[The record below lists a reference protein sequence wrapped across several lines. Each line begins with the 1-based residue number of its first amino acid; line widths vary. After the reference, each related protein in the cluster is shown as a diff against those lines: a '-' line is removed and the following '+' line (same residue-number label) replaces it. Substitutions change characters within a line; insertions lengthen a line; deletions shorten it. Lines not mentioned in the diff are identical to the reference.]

1 MAQILRYP
9 KASIGKNDDFL
20 QIKVIEYKP
29 PGLSGQG
36 GAIKFALGTTEQA
49 LQGSLQNPKSVILL
63 PMPQSVAD
71 SNSANWG
78 ESQVNALMAAGL
90 QAGTN
95 TINSGD
101 FLGGAMSAGSAI
113 FNEFQGAFT
122 QGTGQK
128 AASTVFSKLAL
139 QALTGQSPE
148 ANPLISRETGAVV
161 NQNVEMLFQGVNIRP
176 GFQFSFDL
184 IPRSKEESEEIKT
197 IIRTFKQEMTPR
209 RGTTGAQGGGFFVK
223 SPNVFQI
230 EYRTGSG
237 PHPFLNKFKP
247 CALTN
252 MSVNYAGSGQYATFT
267 DATPVHMQLTLQ
279 FQELSPI
286 YAEDYEKITEG
297 VGY

>member
-29 PGLSGQG
+29 PGLSAGSAG
-36 GAIKFALGTTEQA
+36 SFALGTTEQA
-49 LQGSLQNPKSVILL
+49 LQGSIQNPKSTIIL

-78 ESQVNALMAAGL
+78 ENTLNAALAAGIV
-90 QAGTN
+90 AGKN
-95 TINSGD
+95 VVEGEDPFSSIMKEGGD
-101 FLGGAMSAGSAI
+101 LFRKAGAALA
-113 FNEFQGAFT
+113 T
-122 QGTGQK
+122 GTGQK
-128 AASTVFSKLAL
+128 TVSSVFSKLAI
-139 QALTGQSPE
+139 QSLTGQD
-148 ANPLISRETGAVV
+148 ANITGLISRETGAVV
-161 NQNVEMLFQGVNIRP
+161 NQNVELLFQGVNIRTA
-176 GFQFSFDL
+176 FQFTFDL
-184 IPRSKEESEEIKT
+184 IPRSQSEADEIKT

-209 RGTTGAQGGGFFVK
+209 KGATGSTGGGFFVK

-230 EYRTGSG
+230 EYRTGAK

-252 MSVNYAGSGQYATFT
+252 MSVNYAGSGQYSTFN
-267 DATPVHMQLTLQ
+267 DATPVHMILSLQ

-286 YAEDYEKITEG
+286 YAEDYQNITEG

>member
-29 PGLSGQG
+29 PGLSPGSAG
-36 GAIKFALGTTEQA
+36 SFALGTTEQA
-49 LQGSLQNPKSVILL
+49 LQGSIQNPKSTIIL

-78 ESQVNALMAAGL
+78 ENTLNAALAAGIV
-90 QAGTN
+90 AGKN
-95 TINSGD
+95 VVEGEDPFSSIMKEGGD
-101 FLGGAMSAGSAI
+101 LFRKAGAALA
-113 FNEFQGAFT
+113 T
-122 QGTGQK
+122 GTGQK
-128 AASTVFSKLAL
+128 TAPSVFSKLAI
-139 QALTGQSPE
+139 QALTGQDTTITG
-148 ANPLISRETGAVV
+148 LISRETGAIV
-161 NQNVEMLFQGVNIRP
+161 NQNVEMLFQGVNIRTA
-176 GFQFSFDL
+176 FQFTFDL
-184 IPRSKEESEEIKT
+184 IPRSQGEAEEIKT

-209 RGTTGAQGGGFFVK
+209 KGATGSTGGGFFVK

-230 EYRTGSG
+230 EYRTGAK

-252 MSVNYAGSGQYATFT
+252 MSVNYSGSGQYSTFN
-267 DATPVHMQLTLQ
+267 DATPVHMILSLQ

-286 YAEDYEKITEG
+286 YAEDYQNIKEG

>member
-20 QIKVIEYKP
+20 QVKVIEYKP

-49 LQGSLQNPKSVILL
+49 LQGSIQSPKSIILL
-63 PMPQSVAD
+63 PMPQSISD

-78 ESQVNALMAAGL
+78 ENTLNAALAAGIQGGKNIIEGDNPL
-90 QAGTN
+90 
-95 TINSGD
+95 SGSM
-101 FLGGAMSAGSAI
+101 AAGSAI
-113 FNEFQGAFT
+113 FKEFQSTFT
-122 QGTGQK
+122 TGTGQK
-128 AASTVFSKLAL
+128 TASTVFSKLAV
-139 QALTGQSPE
+139 QALTGQDPSITG
-148 ANPLISRETGAVV
+148 LISRETGAVV
-161 NQNVEMLFQGVNIRP
+161 NQNVEMLFQGVNIRTA
-176 GFQFSFDL
+176 FSFTFDL
-184 IPRSKEESEEIKT
+184 IPRSQPEAEEIKT

-209 RGTTGAQGGGFFVK
+209 KGGTGTTGGGFFVK

-230 EYRTGSG
+230 EYRTGAG
-237 PHPFLNKFKP
+237 PHKFLNKFKP

-252 MSVNYAGSGQYATFT
+252 MTVNYAGSGQYATFSDT
-267 DATPVHMQLTLQ
+267 TPVHMILSLQ

-286 YAEDYEKITEG
+286 YAEDYQNIREG

>member
-1 MAQILRYP
+1 MAQILQYP

-29 PGLSGQG
+29 PGLSAGSAG
-36 GAIKFALGTTEQA
+36 SFALGTTEQA
-49 LQGSLQNPKSVILL
+49 LQGSIQNPKSTIIL

-78 ESQVNALMAAGL
+78 ENTLNAALAAGIV
-90 QAGTN
+90 AGKN
-95 TINSGD
+95 VVEGEDPFSSIMKEGGD
-101 FLGGAMSAGSAI
+101 LFRKAGAALA
-113 FNEFQGAFT
+113 T
-122 QGTGQK
+122 GTGQK
-128 AASTVFSKLAL
+128 TASSVFSKLAI
-139 QALTGQSPE
+139 QALTGQDTTITG
-148 ANPLISRETGAVV
+148 LISRETGAIV
-161 NQNVEMLFQGVNIRP
+161 NQNVEMLFQGVNIRTA
-176 GFQFSFDL
+176 FQFTFDL
-184 IPRSKEESEEIKT
+184 IPRSQGEAEEIKT

-209 RGTTGAQGGGFFVK
+209 KGATGSTGGGFFVK

-230 EYRTGSG
+230 EYRTGAK

-252 MSVNYAGSGQYATFT
+252 MSVNYSGSGQYSTFN
-267 DATPVHMQLTLQ
+267 DATPVHMILSLQ

-286 YAEDYEKITEG
+286 YAEDYQNIKEG

>member
-29 PGLSGQG
+29 PGLSAGSINS
-36 GAIKFALGTTEQA
+36 GALNTTEQA
-49 LQGSLQNPKSVILL
+49 LQGSIQTPKSIVIL

-78 ESQVNALMAAGL
+78 ENTLNAALAAGL
-90 QAGTN
+90 SAGANIT
-95 TINSGD
+95 SGENP
-101 FLGGAMSAGSAI
+101 FGSAI
-113 FNEFQGAFT
+113 EQGSKLFKGFSDT
-122 QGTGQK
+122 FSSGTGQK
-128 AASTVFSKLAL
+128 ATSAIFSSLAV
-139 QALTGQSPE
+139 QALTGQDVNINSV
-148 ANPLISRETGAVV
+148 ISRTTGSVV
-161 NQNVEMLFQGVNIRP
+161 NQNVEMLFQGVNIRTA
-176 GFQFSFDL
+176 FQFTFDL
-184 IPRSKEESEEIKT
+184 IPRSSSEAEEIKT

-209 RGTTGAQGGGFFVK
+209 KGAQGFFVK
-223 SPNVFQI
+223 SPNVFKI
-230 EYRTGSG
+230 EYRTGSK

-252 MSVNYAGSGQYATFT
+252 MSVNYSGSGQYSTFT
-267 DATPVHMQLTLQ
+267 DATPVHMILSLQ

-286 YAEDYEKITEG
+286 YAEDYQNVTEG

>member
-29 PGLSGQG
+29 PGLSAGSAG
-36 GAIKFALGTTEQA
+36 SFALGTTEQA
-49 LQGSLQNPKSVILL
+49 LQGSIQNPKSTIIL

-78 ESQVNALMAAGL
+78 ENTLNAALAAGIV
-90 QAGTN
+90 AGKN
-95 TINSGD
+95 VVEGEDPFSSIMKEGGD
-101 FLGGAMSAGSAI
+101 LFRKAGAALA
-113 FNEFQGAFT
+113 T
-122 QGTGQK
+122 GTGQK
-128 AASTVFSKLAL
+128 TASSVFSKLAI
-139 QALTGQSPE
+139 QALTGQDTTITG
-148 ANPLISRETGAVV
+148 LISRETGAIV
-161 NQNVEMLFQGVNIRP
+161 NQNVEMLFQGVNIRTA
-176 GFQFSFDL
+176 FQFTFDL
-184 IPRSKEESEEIKT
+184 IPRSQGEAEEIKT

-209 RGTTGAQGGGFFVK
+209 KGATGSTGGGFFVK

-230 EYRTGSG
+230 EYRTGAK

-252 MSVNYAGSGQYATFT
+252 MSVNYSGSGQYSTFN
-267 DATPVHMQLTLQ
+267 DATPVHMILTLS

-286 YAEDYEKITEG
+286 YAEDYQNIKEG
-297 VGY
+297 VGF

>member
-29 PGLSGQG
+29 PGLSAGSAG
-36 GAIKFALGTTEQA
+36 SFALGTTEQA
-49 LQGSLQNPKSVILL
+49 LQGSIQTPKSTIIL

-78 ESQVNALMAAGL
+78 ENTLNAALAAGIV
-90 QAGTN
+90 AGKE
-95 TINSGD
+95 TIESGD
-101 FLGGAMSAGSAI
+101 FIGGAMSKGQELFSK
-113 FNEFQGAFT
+113 FQGAFT
-122 QGTGQK
+122 SGTGQK
-128 AASTVFSKLAL
+128 TSSSVFSKLAV
-139 QALTGQSPE
+139 QALTGQD
-148 ANPLISRETGAVV
+148 ANITGLISRETGAVV

-209 RGTTGAQGGGFFVK
+209 RGSGAQGGGFFVK